1 MRPYMQ
7 ICALLLSSMLFT
19 TAYAGKYNAVTEIGD
34 PMPSFTDLPTV
45 DGRSLSSPE
54 LKESV
59 IVLVSLANHC
69 PWVRGMDHDLI
80 KLVNQF
86 KDQDV
91 RIVGFSVSHREADR
105 LAAMK
110 KHAEK
115 VGYNFTYL
123 YDESQ
128 ELGRKLGA
136 THTPEYF
143 VFDRDRK
150 LVYMGLLYN
159 SPARMI
165 DDGRIHYLE
174 GPPSQFYVQ
183 DAIQAALNG
192 KPVAIAETRA
202 HGCTVKYEN

>member
-1 MRPYMQ
+1 MKPYMH
-7 ICALLLSSMLFT
+7 ICAVIISSMLFT
-19 TAYAGKYNAVTEIGD
+19 TAYAGKYNAVMEIGD

-45 DGRSLSSPE
+45 DGRSLSSQE

-59 IVLVSLANHC
+59 VVLVSLANHC

-86 KDQDV
+86 RAQDV

-105 LAAMK
+105 LAAMR

-115 VGYNFTYL
+115 VGYNFAYL

-128 ELGRKLGA
+128 ALGRKLGA
-136 THTPEYF
+136 TRTPEYF
-143 VFDRDRK
+143 VFDHARK

-165 DDGRIHYLE
+165 EDGRIHYLE
-174 GPPSQFYVQ
+174 GPPTRFYVQ
-183 DAIQAALNG
+183 DAIQAALEG